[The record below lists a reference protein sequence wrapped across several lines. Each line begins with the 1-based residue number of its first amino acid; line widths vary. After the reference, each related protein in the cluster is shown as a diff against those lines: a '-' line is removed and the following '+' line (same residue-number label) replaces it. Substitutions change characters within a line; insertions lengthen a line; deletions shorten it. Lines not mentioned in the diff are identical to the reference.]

1 MLLTKEVDVK
11 LGARN
16 IKYYEDLGYEIP
28 RSIGRLGKLV
38 VVPGTT
44 ITVRI
49 EDLQPYSRV
58 LVDVLC
64 DNCKTNISHIRY
76 RDYTNY
82 SKDGLHFCP
91 SCASVR
97 REKTC
102 IDRYGV
108 ASVFQLQDVKE
119 KSKNTSMERYGIEYA
134 SQSPE
139 VKEKRK
145 QTCLDRY
152 GVECPMLSDASREK
166 ALWSLYQ
173 NGTVPTSSQQ
183 LCIYDMLK
191 NYYGDDMVKLNYPC
205 GSSFLDVVI
214 FFDDINIDVEYDCWF
229 WHQDANKDR
238 RRDEFVKTQGYRV
251 LRVKSRRYIPDCADL
266 INKIENLKCTTHT
279 YDELILSD
287 WLTTQN

>member
-1 MLLTKEVDVK
+1 MLLTKEVEVK

-38 VVPGTT
+38 VLPGTT
-44 ITVRI
+44 IVVRI
-49 EDLQPYSRV
+49 EDLQPYSRTV
-58 LVDVLC
+58 VDVLC

-82 SKDGLHFCP
+82 SKDGLHFCQ
-91 SCASVR
+91 SCANAR
-97 REKTC
+97 REQTC
-102 IDRYGV
+102 MDKYGV
-108 ASVFQLQDVKE
+108 VNVFQSPYVKE
-119 KSKNTSMERYGIEYA
+119 KSKKTSMERYGLEYA

-139 VKEKRK
+139 IREKIK

-152 GVECPMLSDASREK
+152 GVVCPMLSDTAREK
-166 ALWSLYQ
+166 AHWSLYK
-173 NGTVPTSSQQ
+173 NGTVPVSSQQ

-205 GSSFLDVVI
+205 GNSFLDIVV
-214 FFDDINIDVEYDCWF
+214 FFDDININIEYDCWF
-229 WHQDANKDR
+229 WHQDTSKDR

-251 LRVKSRRYIPDCADL
+251 LRVKSRRCLPDCVDL
-266 INKIENLKCTTHT
+266 IDKIENLKRVNHT